1 MHQQPTRVLLWWPL
15 GRIHVHNSTQ
25 GDIADSPEDCSSV
38 MQSKIMLP
46 QPTRGHPPKHVG
58 RFLHFHF
65 WGGQGSISLREK
77 EWQDRR
83 NPGLE
88 AQWGGSVGTPLKSP
102 HLHIC
107 CTLPALTNMA
117 PHLLPLG
124 LSHPTGWQRPF
135 PSLPLTGLS
144 KWSIRNRHFTL
155 GEENS
160 FFACTGKPASSHSN
174 EREGITWIHFN

>member
-1 MHQQPTRVLLWWPL
+1 M
-15 GRIHVHNSTQ
+15 
-25 GDIADSPEDCSSV
+25 DSLEDCSSV
-38 MQSKIMLP
+38 MGSKIMLL
-46 QPTRGHPPKHVG
+46 QPTRGHPPKHLG
-58 RFLHFHF
+58 RLLHFFF
-65 WGGQGSISLREK
+65 WRGQGSISLREK

-83 NPGLE
+83 NPAPE

-107 CTLPALTNMA
+107 CTLPAQTIMA

-124 LSHPTGWQRPF
+124 LNHPTGWQCPF
-135 PSLPLTGLS
+135 LPLTVLS

-160 FFACTGKPASSHSN
+160 SFACTGKPASSYSN
-174 EREGITWIHFN
+174 EREGITWIYFS